1 MIYPVLLVFVC
12 FTLVFELFEI
22 QEITMNIIF
31 GVIILSTP
39 AFMMLPGIIYSD
51 FKASYHGLNQSQLYH
66 SFFFG
71 LTLGLGPIY
80 LFFKYH
86 DRELREKYKKI

>member
-1 MIYPVLLVFVC
+1 MIYPVLLAFIC
-12 FTLVFELFEI
+12 STLVFELFEI
-22 QEITMNIIF
+22 QEITMNVIF
-31 GVIILSTP
+31 GMGILSIP

-51 FKASYHGLNQSQLYH
+51 FKASYHGLNPSQLYH
-66 SFFFG
+66 SLFFG

-86 DRELREKYKKI
+86 DRELREKIKKI